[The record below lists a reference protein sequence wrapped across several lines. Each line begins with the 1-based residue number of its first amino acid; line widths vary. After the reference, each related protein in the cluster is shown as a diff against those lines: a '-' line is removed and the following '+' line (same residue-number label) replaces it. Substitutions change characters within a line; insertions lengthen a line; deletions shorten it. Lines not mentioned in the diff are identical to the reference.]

1 MKIERMNLRTVARA
15 IHTLDLLSQTR
26 ELTLVERITRD
37 ALVARMGAIVT
48 KRVLTLRKQGH
59 PMV

>member
-1 MKIERMNLRTVARA
+1 MNLRTVARA